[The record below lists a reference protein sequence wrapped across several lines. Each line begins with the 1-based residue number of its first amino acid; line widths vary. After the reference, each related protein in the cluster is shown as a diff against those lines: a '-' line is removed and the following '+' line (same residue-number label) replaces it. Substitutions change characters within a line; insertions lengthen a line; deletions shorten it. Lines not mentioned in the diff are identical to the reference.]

1 MGINEEEVTKEEFLK
16 DIRYLEN
23 EARYE
28 VSLPWKNESIPKSN
42 GYGMCLKRLHQIKS
56 RLDKDKQLLEQ
67 YDNIFK
73 DQEKSGIIDSI
84 VEPGETSHSLPHHG
98 VIRQDKETTK
108 LRVVFDGSA
117 KPSKDDLSLNDC
129 LQKGPNL
136 VPHLFDTV
144 VNFRGYPIGLV
155 ADIEKAF
162 HQIQIAPDDRKMLK
176 FLWFEDI
183 SQDPPTLKEYEFRR
197 LPFGLIPQS
206 CYLMQHHLPSSFKI
220 QGN

>member
-1 MGINEEEVTKEEFLK
+1 
-16 DIRYLEN
+16 
-23 EARYE
+23 
-28 VSLPWKNESIPKSN
+28 
-42 GYGMCLKRLHQIKS
+42 
-56 RLDKDKQLLEQ
+56 
-67 YDNIFK
+67 
-73 DQEKSGIIDSI
+73 
-84 VEPGETSHSLPHHG
+84 

-144 VNFRGYPIGLV
+144 VNFRGYLIGLV

-176 FLWFEDI
+176 FL
-183 SQDPPTLKEYEFRR
+183 
-197 LPFGLIPQS
+197 
-206 CYLMQHHLPSSFKI
+206 CMV
-220 QGN
+220 